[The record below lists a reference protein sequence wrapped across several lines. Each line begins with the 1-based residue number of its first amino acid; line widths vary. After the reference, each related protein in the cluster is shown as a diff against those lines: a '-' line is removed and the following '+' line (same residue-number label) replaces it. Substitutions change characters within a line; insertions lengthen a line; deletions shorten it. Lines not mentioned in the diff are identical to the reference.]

1 MSYYCTI
8 EEAWGD
14 ELNKEKR
21 KKKKKEQRIYNTHM
35 PEYIEDQSYDEG
47 IHHDHCEIRENVDL
61 NQKHKNRH
69 KHGRK
74 ARRIKSNKQDNVE
87 ISYNDAKK
95 EYNHYKKETKE
106 IKESKNDIRDRRII
120 ADNNLAPGMYSGFSD
135 NEKLY
140 DYNSDLDNGM
150 ENNEISKREVDY
162 TRIQNNFNDGME
174 DDEYLQTQ
182 KYDIDLIEGF
192 ESNGNELDGNN
203 ISRNGNDNIKD
214 VKDVKVSNNKSNKSN
229 RAGNLID
236 KLLNQKKNTE
246 SPSSGEMSSDEETQ
260 TDSDINSTDDELP
273 LKENKENTEIEP
285 LRKISKKDIDY
296 RLNSLN
302 RSMNT
307 IIKQMNKSQFF
318 DDDSQDNI
326 HDLILFILFGIF
338 IIFILDSIYKLGK
351 SSGSSVY

>member
-14 ELNKEKR
+14 ELNKDKK
-21 KKKKKEQRIYNTHM
+21 KKKKKEQRIYNTHI
-35 PEYIEDQSYDEG
+35 PEYIEDQSYEEG
-47 IHHDHCEIRENVDL
+47 IHNDNCEIRENDNL

-74 ARRIKSNKQDNVE
+74 ARRIKSSKQGNVE
-87 ISYNDAKK
+87 ISYQDAKK
-95 EYNHYKKETKE
+95 EYNHYKKETKG
-106 IKESKNDIRDRRII
+106 IKESKNDIRDRRVIVE
-120 ADNNLAPGMYSGFSD
+120 NNLSPGMYSGFSD

-150 ENNEISKREVDY
+150 ENNEPINKEADY
-162 TRIQNNFNDGME
+162 TRIQNDFNDGME

-182 KYDIDLIEGF
+182 KYDMDLIEGF
-192 ESNGNELDGNN
+192 ESNGDELDGNN
-203 ISRNGNDNIKD
+203 ISRNGNNN
-214 VKDVKVSNNKSNKSN
+214 VKDVEKSDNNKSN

-236 KLLNQKKNTE
+236 KLLNKKMNKDSI
-246 SPSSGEMSSDEETQ
+246 SPSSEEMSYDEETQ

-273 LKENKENTEIEP
+273 LNVNKENKEIEP
-285 LRKISKKDIDY
+285 LKKISKKDIDY

-302 RSMNT
+302 RSLNT

-351 SSGSSVY
+351 SNSNSVY